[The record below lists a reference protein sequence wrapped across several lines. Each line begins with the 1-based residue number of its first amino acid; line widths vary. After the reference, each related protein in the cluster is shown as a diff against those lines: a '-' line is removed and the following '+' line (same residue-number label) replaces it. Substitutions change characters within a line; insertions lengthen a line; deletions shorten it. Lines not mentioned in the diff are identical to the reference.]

1 MKRKITQIGR
11 LFAAAALFFGA
22 SSWASAQETVTAT
35 WALTEGGVQAATFSA
50 ENVLEGTM
58 SAVSP
63 FDFVGTENW
72 RDAENAYLDPEVLFT
87 QVSPSE
93 KASAPQAAISFTL
106 TPVEGVTFIPTK
118 LTVNAGRFG
127 SDSGNQLDV
136 YVKTSAG
143 SVKLNDAVIEPLRSQ
158 KAMYTEV
165 ALDIKDIAVKGEP
178 VIIEFWFK
186 CDATKKVGLNNLVIT
201 GTYTQE
207 APAAAPKVAY
217 LCGATETTEGV
228 YNALVAAGM
237 DVIALNYDDKTLTGE
252 LEADGLAGYDL
263 VVLAGKTGSSS
274 ALAAS
279 FDKIVGKVPVLSTKA
294 FWYAKTSPAGTNGD
308 NPGTAETPSL
318 SIDRVDLYAEHDIF
332 AGIDG
337 NNIGV
342 FNASDAITTGRYM
355 QSNGQFADNTPAQTT
370 IATVGGQDAIAE
382 AWVDGKGF
390 VMIPFDAND
399 ATCAADGLTEA
410 GAKLFVNA
418 ANYLIAGKQYEV
430 PYVGTCPKPVITT
443 TRIDQTV
450 KYTLSITATAE
461 PAIDGLKIYYTID
474 GSEPTAET
482 GTLYDAET
490 PVELVNDCTVKAI
503 ACADKYRNSE
513 VAEYAFVNEAM
524 TKLATPV
531 IATAQNEKDVTVTI
545 TSTNEGVEPTAYA
558 IYYTIDGTEPTAN
571 SKVYTEP
578 FTFAGGSATVKA
590 IAIGEGYKNSDVAT
604 QQITNTGYVARE
616 KTLYQ
621 SDFNMLPTSWGY
633 YDPESCDEQYSG
645 KGIAADPN
653 ASWDKNITF
662 IDKGKSGSGKWHD
675 WAFESSKCR
684 VFLPIQQALGGVGSA
699 YGPATEADAGA
710 TQGALA
716 YTDESGTSVTF
727 TYTKQLEAPFD
738 IIMYLGT
745 GSTSGTLKCAV
756 QVSDDMTEWETIE
769 NISQPVDKMIHK
781 QVLSYD
787 GTGKKYIRLDFAG
800 SSKNS
805 NGMLFDFIV
814 KGIGQ
819 DELTLLSMS
828 PTAGTKEEPKEI
840 DKAQTVFTATF
851 NLNAVIGDAVAYFGA
866 PVEGEAYTKNCEIVA
881 EGNKV
886 TITRPEADK
895 ELAAGNYVL
904 YLSGVKDEQGA
915 ALKTPITAYYYVKA
929 QLPTPTLAEPK
940 QEDTYVSVVVNPLA
954 EEYTDY
960 NFYYTTDGSTPTTS
974 SFLYDGTSIKFY
986 GESATIKV
994 IAAGEKYIASGVA
1007 ETAVV
1012 NENYM
1017 AREKVVYTNDFHTPH
1032 SEWFY
1037 LVDFTYDEADTTKA
1051 VNAVVK
1057 DGAVWPE
1064 GITYSEWSEKDHFR
1078 VHIFPKGNEYTGYR
1092 QYAGWSFYGESG
1104 RRMFLQDNKGLALLG
1119 SSGKASVAPDSMFV
1133 GPFDIDIQV
1142 SGAKSAAKVQIFVG
1156 DELEGNSWELIGEAT
1171 APAGEKAT
1179 ITGSYNGT
1187 DKKYVRVE
1195 TTTSEI
1201 YFDKFIVKAPG
1212 YGELK
1217 LQSVSPAGGAYDA
1230 PAVLEETA
1238 DTFVLTFNNPL
1249 ATEQDADLVVFF
1261 AAPALPV
1268 HNCTYTIE
1276 GNTMTVTRPDAT
1288 TPLAAGTYQFIVKG
1302 VKDVAGQV
1310 LGSQL
1315 NTFYKVEGSSSSVN
1329 APEVEKTVVSTV
1341 IYSISGAVQ
1350 SELAPGLNFVR
1361 TTYSDGTVEVEKVI
1375 KK

>member
-106 TPVEGVTFIPTK
+106 TPVEGVTFTPTK

-158 KAMYTEV
+158 KAMYTKV
-165 ALDIKDIAVKGEP
+165 ALD
-178 VIIEFWFK
+178 
-186 CDATKKVGLNNLVIT
+186 
-201 GTYTQE
+201 
-207 APAAAPKVAY
+207 
-217 LCGATETTEGV
+217 
-228 YNALVAAGM
+228 
-237 DVIALNYDDKTLTGE
+237 
-252 LEADGLAGYDL
+252 
-263 VVLAGKTGSSS
+263 
-274 ALAAS
+274 
-279 FDKIVGKVPVLSTKA
+279 
-294 FWYAKTSPAGTNGD
+294 
-308 NPGTAETPSL
+308 
-318 SIDRVDLYAEHDIF
+318 
-332 AGIDG
+332 
-337 NNIGV
+337 
-342 FNASDAITTGRYM
+342 
-355 QSNGQFADNTPAQTT
+355 
-370 IATVGGQDAIAE
+370 
-382 AWVDGKGF
+382 
-390 VMIPFDAND
+390 
-399 ATCAADGLTEA
+399 
-410 GAKLFVNA
+410 
-418 ANYLIAGKQYEV
+418 
-430 PYVGTCPKPVITT
+430 
-443 TRIDQTV
+443 
-450 KYTLSITATAE
+450 
-461 PAIDGLKIYYTID
+461 
-474 GSEPTAET
+474 
-482 GTLYDAET
+482 
-490 PVELVNDCTVKAI
+490 
-503 ACADKYRNSE
+503 
-513 VAEYAFVNEAM
+513 
-524 TKLATPV
+524 
-531 IATAQNEKDVTVTI
+531 
-545 TSTNEGVEPTAYA
+545 
-558 IYYTIDGTEPTAN
+558 YTIDGTEPTAN

-662 IDKGKSGSGKWHD
+662 INKGKSGSGKWHD

-716 YTDESGTSVTF
+716 YTAESGTSVTF

-866 PVEGEAYTKNCEIVA
+866 PVEGEAYTQNCEIAV

-1007 ETAVV
+1007 ETVVV

-1142 SGAKSAAKVQIFVG
+1142 SGAESAAKVQIFVG

-1217 LQSVSPAGGAYDA
+1217 LQSVSPAGGANDA

-1375 KK
+1375 RK

>member
-22 SSWASAQETVTAT
+22 SSWASAAETTEVVFSPSTYDSSVIDSENDKLVTWKFKNDYSMTNASGKT
-35 WALTEGGVQAATFSA
+35 WGTSGKDYIKFSVGVLFEVPIPEGKQVATFTVKGTTNYN
-50 ENVLEGTM
+50 ETGYIQNVNGE
-58 SAVSP
+58 
-63 FDFVGTENW
+63 E
-72 RDAENAYLDPEVLFT
+72 
-87 QVSPSE
+87 
-93 KASAPQAAISFTL
+93 
-106 TPVEGVTFIPTK
+106 
-118 LTVNAGRFG
+118 FG
-127 SDSGNQLDV
+127 SDI
-136 YVKTSAG
+136 YVIPAKGSSAVEHTVTLKTPATDKFTFMLAG
-143 SVKLNDAVIEPLRSQ
+143 TQCIVSITLGVQDKQETPEP
-158 KAMYTEV
+158 AE
-165 ALDIKDIAVKGEP
+165 
-178 VIIEFWFK
+178 
-186 CDATKKVGLNNLVIT
+186 
-201 GTYTQE
+201 
-207 APAAAPKVAY
+207 APKVAY
-217 LCGATETTEGV
+217 LCGAEETTEGV

-237 DVIALNYDDKTLTGE
+237 EVTALNYDDKTLTGN
-252 LEADGLAGYDL
+252 LETDALTGYDL

-294 FWYAKTSPAGTNGD
+294 FWYAKTSPAGKNGG
-308 NPGTAETPSL
+308 NPGDVAPSPTAV
-318 SIDRVDLYAEHDIF
+318 RVALYAEHDIF
-332 AGIDG
+332 AGIEG
-337 NNIGV
+337 NEITA
-342 FNASDAITTGRYM
+342 FNTVEGTVRYF
-355 QSNGQFADNTPAQTT
+355 QSNGEFANNTPAQTT

-399 ATCAADGLTEA
+399 ATCAANGLTEA

-418 ANYLIAGKQYEV
+418 ANYLIAGEQYEL
-430 PYVGTCPKPVITT
+430 PYVGTCPTPVIST
-443 TRIDQTV
+443 TRIGETV
-450 KYTLSITATAE
+450 EYTLSITATAE
-461 PAIDGLKIYYTID
+461 PVIEGLKIYYTID

-490 PVELVNDCTVKAI
+490 SVKLVNDCTVKAI

-513 VAEYAFVNEAM
+513 VAEYAFVNKAM

-531 IATAQNEKDVTVTI
+531 IITNQNEKDVTVTI
-545 TSTNEGVEPTAYA
+545 TSTTDGVEPTAYA
-558 IYYTIDGTEPTAN
+558 IYYTIDGSEPTAE
-571 SKVYTEP
+571 STLYAEP
-578 FTFAGGSATVKA
+578 FTFAGASATVKA
-590 IAIGEGYKNSDVAT
+590 IAIGEGYKNSEVAT
-604 QQITNTGYVARE
+604 QSITNSGYVARE

-653 ASWDKNITF
+653 ASWSKDITF
-662 IDKGKSGSGKWHD
+662 ISKGGSGKGKWHD

-684 VFLPIQQALGGVGSA
+684 VFVPVRNVDGVGKP
-699 YGPATEADAGA
+699 YGPATDADAGA
-710 TQGALA
+710 TDRALA
-716 YTDESGTSVTF
+716 FTNESNSVSTMTF

-756 QVSDDMTEWETIE
+756 QVSDDMESWETVE

-781 QVLSYD
+781 QMVSYD

-800 SSKNS
+800 SSKTA
-805 NGMLFDFIV
+805 NGMIFDFIV

-819 DELTLLSMS
+819 DVLTLQSLT

-840 DKAQTVFTATF
+840 DKAQSAFTATF
-851 NLNAVIGDAVAYFGA
+851 NLNATIDEATVAYFGA
-866 PVEGEAYTKNCEIVA
+866 PIEEGVYTKNCEVA
-881 EGNKV
+881 VEGKKV
-886 TITRPEADK
+886 TITRPEA
-895 ELAAGNYVL
+895 ETALAPGNYVL
-904 YLSGVKDEQGA
+904 YLAGVKDAQGT
-915 ALKTPITAYYYVKA
+915 ALETPVTAYYYVKA
-929 QLPTPTLAEPK
+929 QLPTPTLGEPK
-940 QEDTYVSVVVNPLA
+940 QEDKYVSVVVNPLA
-954 EEYTDY
+954 EEYTGY
-960 NFYYTTDGSTPTTS
+960 NFYYTTDGSEPTTS

-994 IAAGEKYIASGVA
+994 IAAGEKYISSGVVSVD
-1007 ETAVV
+1007 VV

-1057 DGAVWPE
+1057 DGATWPE

-1078 VHIFPKGNEYTGYR
+1078 VHIFPKDNAYTGYR

-1104 RRMFLQDNKGLALLG
+1104 RRMFLQDNKGLAFLG
-1119 SSGKASVAPDSMFV
+1119 SSGKASVAPDQTFA
-1133 GPFDIDIQV
+1133 GPFDIEVKISNTKQDTPIR
-1142 SGAKSAAKVQIFVG
+1142 IYVG
-1156 DELEGNSWELIGEAT
+1156 DALEGDTWELIGEGTIAN
-1171 APAGEKAT
+1171 GESGSV
-1179 ITGSYNGT
+1179 IGSYNGT
-1187 DKKYVRVE
+1187 AEKYVRFESTAKEFYV
-1195 TTTSEI
+1195 
-1201 YFDKFIVKAPG
+1201 DKFTVKGPG

-1217 LQSVSPAGGAYDA
+1217 LQSVSPAGGEYAA

-1238 DTFVLTFNNPL
+1238 TTFVLTFNNPL
-1249 ATEQDADLVVFF
+1249 AAEQDVDLVVFF

-1288 TPLAAGTYQFIVKG
+1288 TPLAAGTYQFLVKG
-1302 VKDVAGQV
+1302 VKDVTGQV

-1315 NTFYKVEGSSSSVN
+1315 NTFYKVEGSSSVI
-1329 APEVEKTVVSTV
+1329 APEVEKTVVSSV

-1350 SELAPGLNFVR
+1350 SELTSGLNFVR